1 MVMDIGRP
9 DLKRGK
15 RLKQLLVTMAAIV
28 VACVLVVLAAR
39 QQPAVPR
46 VDSNALWI
54 GTVQKG
60 EFVRQVRGTGSLV
73 PRETRWVSSDSAGRV
88 ERILVRP
95 GAWVEPDTVLVELS
109 NPELIQEVEELRW
122 EFDARKAGLASLEA
136 ELERQLL
143 DARAAYM
150 ASRSDLESVNLEAQ
164 AEEELARKGIVSRIQ
179 HQQTLLRV
187 GQLAQRV
194 ELESE
199 RIAQL
204 RKSIDSQLDAE
215 KARLEQTRKQLERH
229 EQRIVQL
236 QVQGGVA
243 GVLQRIDVEPGQQIE
258 RGVNIA
264 RVARQDELIAELRV
278 PESQA
283 REIQLGQ
290 AVSVDMRG
298 SRVSGEIVRIDP
310 AVVGGAV
317 QVDVRIVDD
326 LPAGARPDL
335 SVDGTIMLERLEDVM
350 FVGRPAFGQP
360 ESTVSLFRV
369 EENGQARRVMVELG
383 RASLSEIE
391 VRSGLVPGDR
401 VVLSDTA
408 RWNGQERIRLD

>member
-215 KARLEQTRKQLERH
+215 KARLEQTRKQLKRH